1 MKNTS
6 FYFDYICPFCY
17 RSFNELTEYKKLH
30 PDLTIHFHPFEI
42 HPRPEN
48 FGKHSDL
55 CIRGMF
61 LAKELGVDLW
71 TYNRTIFDA
80 RFQQRADIENIDVLS
95 DILKDL
101 IDPEVFRNAIRSGK
115 YVKDLDA
122 ANQTAYHEL
131 NIMVVPHYISEHAV
145 LESIEGIGISKETL
159 FQFLDSETN

>member
-17 RSFNELTEYKKLH
+17 RSFNELTEYKKSH

-71 TYNRTIFDA
+71 AYNRTIFNA

-101 IDPEVFRNAIRSGK
+101 IDPEVFRNAISCNLVNLLK
-115 YVKDLDA
+115 SFSFTDA
-122 ANQTAYHEL
+122 VLSSHDASL
-131 NIMVVPHYISEHAV
+131 NIDAV
-145 LESIEGIGISKETL
+145 LSG
-159 FQFLDSETN
+159 